1 MNPHGGNKMQI
12 ELAEQTGTVQ
22 KGIVSPVS
30 LRHQPDEL
38 LVAESLDGSSNA
50 FGALFE
56 RYERKMFQV
65 AMRVLRHHEDAE
77 DAVQQAFKSAFVHL
91 TSFQG
96 QSRFSTWLTRITVNE
111 ALMLLRKR
119 RPGHISLDGNA
130 SVQGEEVALE
140 IEDRAATPEER
151 CGEQELHG
159 VLNEAIGELKPTYR
173 DVVQLHEIEELTTG
187 KTAEVLGLTGGTVK
201 TRVFRARHALRR
213 KLTERLGISPRQ
225 AAPSFFLESRNT
237 RGSARQTGLF
247 ASAI

>member
-1 MNPHGGNKMQI
+1 
-12 ELAEQTGTVQ
+12 
-22 KGIVSPVS
+22 
-30 LRHQPDEL
+30 
-38 LVAESLDGSSNA
+38 
-50 FGALFE
+50 
-56 RYERKMFQV
+56 MFQV

-77 DAVQQAFKSAFVHL
+77 DAVQQAFKSAFAHL

-130 SVQGEEVALE
+130 SVQGEEVGLE

-159 VLNEAIGELKPTYR
+159 VLNDAIGELKPTYR

-187 KTAEVLGLTGGTVK
+187 KTAKVLGLTGGTVK
-201 TRVFRARHALRR
+201 TRAFRARRALRQR
-213 KLTERLGISPRQ
+213 LTERLGLSGHK
-225 AAPSFFLESRNT
+225 AARSFYLKSRSGRANM
-237 RGSARQTGLF
+237 RQTGLF
-247 ASAI
+247 ASAM